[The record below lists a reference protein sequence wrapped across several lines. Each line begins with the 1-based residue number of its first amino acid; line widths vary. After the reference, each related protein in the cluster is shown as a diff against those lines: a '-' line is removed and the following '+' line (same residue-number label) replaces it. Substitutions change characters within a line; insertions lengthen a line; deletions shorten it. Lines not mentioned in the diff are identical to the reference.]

1 MSGYETRHKDGTIDT
16 SNIGKLELPIG
27 IQEKLLSVVNDTKV
41 IIK

>member
-1 MSGYETRHKDGTIDT
+1 MSGYETRHKDASIDT

-27 IQEKLLSVVNDTKV
+27 IQERLLKVVSDTKI